1 MTTTL
6 FYAILTTGCLI
17 LFVGT
22 GIALSAIMEDSIG
35 IGIAAVIT
43 IAFVFIYGAATPSM
57 EQMTENDYYAM
68 LEDRPKCI
76 DAGDVS
82 LGCKKDYIV
91 WQKDRVEKQRKYDS
105 VKVMLENDIIKNA
118 SVPPDVKPDTSVSE
132 TLRTCIIEQCWKF
145 AMNADI
151 KKCQV
156 ECFK

>member
-6 FYAILTTGCLI
+6 FYAILTTGGLI

-35 IGIAAVIT
+35 IGIASVIT

-91 WQKDRVEKQRKYDS
+91 WQKDSVEKQHKYDS
-105 VKVMLENDIIKNA
+105 LKVILENGIIKN
-118 SVPPDVKPDTSVSE
+118 VTIPPEVKPDTSVSD
-132 TLRTCIIEQCWKF
+132 TLRTCIEQCWKF
-145 AMNADI
+145 AMNSDI
-151 KKCQV
+151 KKCQD

>member
-6 FYAILTTGCLI
+6 FYAILTAVCLI
-17 LFVGT
+17 LVVGA
-22 GIALSAIMEDSIG
+22 GSVLSALMEDSIG
-35 IGIAAVIT
+35 LGIAVGIT
-43 IAFVFIYGAATPSM
+43 IIFVCIYGAATPST

-91 WQKDRVEKQRKYDS
+91 WQKDSIEKQHKYDS
-105 VKVMLENDIIKNA
+105 LKVMLANDIIKN
-118 SVPPDVKPDTSVSE
+118 VNIPPEVKPDTSVSD
-132 TLRTCIIEQCWKF
+132 TLRTCIIEHCWKF

>member
-35 IGIAAVIT
+35 IGIAVGIT
-43 IAFVFIYGAATPSM
+43 IAFVFIYVSATPST

-91 WQKDRVEKQRKYDS
+91 WQKDSIEKQHKYDS
-105 VKVMLENDIIKNA
+105 LKVMLENGIIRN
-118 SVPPDVKPDTSVSE
+118 VTIPPEVKPDTSVSD
-132 TLRTCIIEQCWKF
+132 TLRTCIEQCWKF
-145 AMNADI
+145 AMNSDI
-151 KKCQV
+151 KKCQD